1 MSAEQTFLGSG
12 WSFPPEFSKRGVRMV
27 SAEVD
32 IRQSLQIL
40 LSTSPGERVMEP
52 TFGCG
57 LKAKMFETLTE
68 STAAQIKDLIGRA
81 ILFFE
86 PRITVEKIAIEE
98 ADMLEGVIGI
108 SIDYW
113 IRATNSRHNMV
124 YPFYLTE
131 GTNVKK

>member
-1 MSAEQTFLGSG
+1 MSCDQSFIGSG

-27 SAEVD
+27 SAEED
-32 IRQSLQIL
+32 IRQSLHIL
-40 LSTSPGERVMEP
+40 LATNPGERVMEP

-57 LKAKMFETLTE
+57 LKAQMFENLTE
-68 STAAQIKDLIGRA
+68 GSAAQMKDVIGRA

-86 PRITVEKIAIEE
+86 PRITVERITIEE
-98 ADMLEGVIGI
+98 AGMLDGVMGI

>member
-1 MSAEQTFLGSG
+1 MSSDQSFLGSG

-27 SAEVD
+27 SAEQD
-32 IRQSLQIL
+32 IRESLQIL
-40 LSTSPGERVMEP
+40 LATTPGERVMQP

-57 LKAKMFETLTE
+57 LKAQMFENLTE
-68 STAAQIKDLIGRA
+68 SSAAQMKDLIARA

-86 PRITVEKIAIEE
+86 PRITVEKIMIED
-98 ADMLEGVIGI
+98 ADMLGGVIAI

>member
-1 MSAEQTFLGSG
+1 MSADQSFIGSG

-27 SAEVD
+27 SAEDD

-40 LSTSPGERVMEP
+40 LATNPGERVMEP

-57 LKAKMFETLTE
+57 LKAQMFENLTE
-68 STAAQIKDLIGRA
+68 GSAAQMKDVIGRA

-86 PRITVEKIAIEE
+86 PRITVERIAIEE
-98 ADMLEGVIGI
+98 TGMLDGVMGI